1 VFTKDAETQVRIL
14 DVIARRWSGRAFD
27 PERRVDRQTLIALLE
42 AARWAPSCFGDQPWR
57 YLIWDRS
64 ADPDNWTRA
73 FNCLSESNQAWVR
86 RAPLLMLAS
95 ADSLFESTGRSNRWG
110 QYDTG
115 AASMS
120 LCLQATAMG
129 LMVHQMGGFN
139 AEKIRAE
146 FQIPERFA
154 CMAMIALG
162 YQLPE
167 DRIPEDL
174 REREHAP
181 RIRRPLEE
189 SFFLS
194 RWGNGFK

>member
-1 VFTKDAETQVRIL
+1 MFTKKAATQVAVI

-27 PERRVDRQTLIALLE
+27 PQRGIDHQTLMALLE

-64 ADPDNWTRA
+64 ANPDDWRRA
-73 FNCLSESNQAWVR
+73 FNCLSEGNQAWAR
-86 RAPLLMLAS
+86 HAPVLMLAT
-95 ADSLFESTGRSNRWG
+95 ADSVFTASGKANRWG

-120 LCLQATAMG
+120 LILQATALG
-129 LMVHQMGGFN
+129 LMVHQMGGFD
-139 AEKIRAE
+139 ADKVRAE

-167 DRIPEDL
+167 NQIPEEL
-174 REREHAP
+174 KEREYAP
-181 RIRRPLEE
+181 RVRRPLEE
-189 SFFLS
+189 SFFLG
-194 RWGNGFK
+194 RWNNGFK